1 MTTAAKILSALRD
14 NADGISGHRS
24 AGFQTCCI
32 AGFQTRRS
40 YDIVRPSDLR
50 TCDRRKG
57 IKEPS
62 RPSRDPRL

>member
-24 AGFQTCCI
+24 AGFQT
-32 AGFQTRRS
+32 RRS
-40 YDIVRPSDLR
+40 YDVVRPSDLR

-62 RPSRDPRL
+62 RPSRPSRDPRL